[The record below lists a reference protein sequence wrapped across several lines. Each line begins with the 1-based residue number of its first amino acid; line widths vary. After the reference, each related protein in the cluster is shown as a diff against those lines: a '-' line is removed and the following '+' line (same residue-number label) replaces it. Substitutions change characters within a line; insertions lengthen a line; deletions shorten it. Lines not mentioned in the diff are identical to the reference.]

1 MKEILGSRLVDSFFS
16 KLDGMYQC
24 DYKQTY
30 QGTMYNV
37 YVVSDQLFD
46 YMDNMSEEEFTT
58 VTENDD
64 SWWRYSEGSV
74 LGDANKKLLINGK
87 GIFAWESPIG
97 NRTHYR
103 YKDLLTYLRD
113 CLGVSTPKNVCAC
126 AKDLA
131 KYNNMSLGE
140 LFSKYQGN

>member
-30 QGTMYNV
+30 QGAMYNV

-46 YMDNMSEEEFTT
+46 YMSNMSEEEFAAI
-58 VTENDD
+58 TENDD
-64 SWWRYSEGSV
+64 SWWRYAEGSV

-87 GIFAWESPIG
+87 EYLHGKAQSGIALIID
-97 NRTHYR
+97 T
-103 YKDLLTYLRD
+103 KI
-113 CLGVSTPKNVCAC
+113 C
-126 AKDLA
+126 
-131 KYNNMSLGE
+131 
-140 LFSKYQGN
+140 